1 MSNRVSVDAQAL
13 NALCEEAQKQM
24 ALRDLVAQIRSSVT
38 AEEETAPQ
46 VPELPRVY
54 EVAPEPDTEA

>member
-13 NALCEEAQKQM
+13 NALCEEAQKHM
-24 ALRDLVAQIRSSVT
+24 ALREFVGQVRSSVT
-38 AEEETAPQ
+38 AEEDAAPQ
-46 VPELPRVY
+46 VPESPRIY